1 MKFSWMAG
9 AALATLTAA
18 LGSVAAQAQ
27 DSVKIGFITTL
38 TTPASV
44 IGQDMV
50 DAVNLAVEHAGGK
63 IAGKKIEVIFED
75 DGVKPEVGRQK
86 AEKLI
91 QQDNVDFVTG
101 VIWSNVLL
109 AIRKPVVDSG
119 KFLISGNAGPSP
131 LAGKLC
137 HENFFSTR
145 DQNDMGPMGLGE
157 VLNQQGIKSLYVIA
171 PNFAAGKDMVAGVE
185 RTFKGQVLGRDFT
198 KWGDEPQLDFA
209 AELAKAEASGA
220 QALFAFYPG
229 RAGPAFARQY
239 EQSGLAKKIKL
250 YTIYT
255 YDQIALP
262 RLQEAKVMSVLG
274 SQTADWW
281 SPDID
286 NPANKRFVEDY
297 KKKFGRIPSNYAASS
312 YEIIPMIKAAIE
324 QSGGDPKATDK
335 VREALRKA
343 DYPSLRGPYKMGP
356 NHFPIDTIYHQEIAA
371 DASGAWTM
379 KTVKAVLKDTPDV
392 YMSECPMAKK

>member
-1 MKFSWMAG
+1 MKKTIALTALSLALSAG
-9 AALATLTAA
+9 GALAE
-18 LGSVAAQAQ
+18 
-27 DSVKIGFITTL
+27 DSVKIGYITTL

-44 IGQDMV
+44 IGRDMV
-50 DAVNLAVEHAGGK
+50 DAVNLAVEHVGGK

-86 AEKLI
+86 AAKLI
-91 QQDNVDFVTG
+91 QQDKVDFVAS
-101 VIWSNVLL
+101 VIWSHVLL
-109 AIRKPVVDSG
+109 AIRKPVLDSG
-119 KFLISGNAGPSP
+119 TFLISTNAGPSP

-185 RTFKGQVLGRDFT
+185 RTFKGKVLGRDFT

-220 QALFAFYPG
+220 EALFAFYPG

-239 EQSGLAKKIKL
+239 EQAGLAKMIKL

-286 NPANKRFVEDY
+286 TPENKRFVEDF
-297 KKKFGRIPSNYAASS
+297 KKKYGRLPSNYAAGA
-312 YEIIPMIKAAIE
+312 YDLIPYIKAAVE
-324 QSGGDPKATDK
+324 QAGGDPKASDK
-335 VREALRKA
+335 VRAALAKA
-343 DYPSLRGPYKMGP
+343 DYKSIRGPYTIGA
-356 NHFPIDTIYHQEIAA
+356 NHFPIDKIYHLEIAA
-371 DASGAWTM
+371 DANGAWT
-379 KTVKAVLKDTPDV
+379 VKNKGAVLKDTPDV
-392 YMSECPMAKK
+392 YMGDCPMAKN

>member
-1 MKFSWMAG
+1 MSKKLI
-9 AALATLTAA
+9 AALAAVMLPAT
-18 LGSVAAQAQ
+18 VAAIPASAQ
-27 DSVKIGFITTL
+27 ETIKIGFITTL

-50 DAVNLAVEHAGGK
+50 DAVNLAVEHAGGT
-63 IAGKKIEVIFED
+63 IAGKKIEVFFED

-91 QQDNVDFVTG
+91 QQNNVDFVTG
-101 VIWSNVLL
+101 VIWSHVLL
-109 AIRKPVVDSG
+109 AIRKPVLDSG

-157 VLNQQGIKSLYVIA
+157 VLNQQGAKKLYVIA

-185 RTFKGQVLGRDFT
+185 RTFKGEVLGRDFT
-198 KWGDEPQLDFA
+198 KWGDEPQLDFS

-220 QALFAFYPG
+220 DALFAFYPG

-239 EQSGLAKKIKL
+239 EQAGLAKKIKL

-262 RLQEAKVMSVLG
+262 RLQEAKVGSVLG

-286 NPANKRFVEDY
+286 NAENKRFVEDY
-297 KKKFGRIPSNYAASS
+297 KKKFGRIPSNYSASS
-312 YEIIPMIKAAIE
+312 YEVIPYIKAAIE
-324 QSGGDPKATDK
+324 QAGGDVKNTAK
-335 VREALRKA
+335 VRDALRKA
-343 DYPSLRGPYKMGP
+343 DYKSIRGAFKMGP

-392 YMSECPMAKK
+392 YMSECPMVKK